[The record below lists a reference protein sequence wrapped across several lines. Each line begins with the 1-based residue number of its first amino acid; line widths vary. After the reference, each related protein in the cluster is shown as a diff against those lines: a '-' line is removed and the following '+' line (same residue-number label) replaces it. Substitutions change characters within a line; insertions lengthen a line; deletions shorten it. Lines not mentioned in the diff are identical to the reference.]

1 MKGVWCG
8 GRRRIDVVL
17 ITNYGEII
25 QCRCN
30 TVYRPAGGAPSCES
44 PDRAKKHRGFRVSA

>member
-17 ITNYGEII
+17 IPNYGEII